1 MALTDAQKASI
12 ASLKESIKE
21 WKTTQLQKID
31 DEFRFLASI
40 RTKDSSLS
48 QLVVSDVVDKAMEEI
63 EQIQDLLGGAYG
75 ETS

>member
-1 MALTDAQKASI
+1 MALTDAQKASL